1 MSSSQKQHRSML
13 LGRINRGFTIHSSQ
27 FTIHNSQFTI
37 HNSKF
42 IILSLLLLSFVR
54 VAAHE
59 EADSL
64 SAKDSI
70 HVSENLSSIEGI
82 ISRLHGYDYHRY
94 PYYSY
99 TKYESRDL
107 TLNDIDPLN
116 VQQKFMKKHRLIRNF
131 IEKNDLDK
139 KFSVPLMTDERVE
152 ENYWRS
158 TPKREVAVVTG
169 IRRDGLNNAFDTGD
183 ILQVLIGEKYSDVN
197 IFANTIRLDYHT
209 MYSPVGRDALSHY
222 DYELMSSSATDSS
235 RVYHYY
241 YHAKNGDKSAFSGDV
256 IFVVDSVPRVKFI
269 RLMFPHKR
277 KNNALNSL
285 YIAQEYGRS
294 PQSDWVMMR
303 NDVMAELRPWGR
315 WGRLCYVKTQRFSDF
330 STDSIDDE
338 LLRGRASMRYDPK
351 AEYRDTHFWAHYVN
365 DIPLDSLRTDS
376 VNRALIAQNPYAVT
390 GTKVRINEIL
400 GYVGRIP
407 ALRIPMWITRAYV
420 NNYIETG
427 NPSKFVIAPTRALIS
442 FNDIDGLR
450 LRFGGS
456 TTARFHRRF
465 FVDTYAAYG
474 IKSHRFHYLG
484 RVTYSFNDKK
494 YQANEY
500 PRRNIIF
507 ESRRDICV
515 IGERSAKGDHDDI
528 FRSLRWS
535 SDHNSMYYNQ
545 QRILFER
552 DEKFGLT
559 YRVGMSFES
568 DKSAYKHNFGKMRTS
583 EAQFEVEYNPS
594 RGYYY
599 LASTQIPVN
608 SEAPSIGVAHKW
620 GIEGLFGGEHT
631 YHLTEVKAGK
641 RWFLGSWGIGKTNL
655 KMGAVWSRVPYP
667 LLLSPAANLSYVIS
681 DENFSLIGTS
691 EFVNDRYTQLMLSW
705 ETNGNFVGS
714 IPVLKRA
721 RLKEYFGL
729 RMLWGYLTKKNVAA
743 LEASPWKGED
753 YKLMDESRPYIEGVI
768 GLHNIFNIVNV
779 EYVHRFTYRNIPNSR
794 HSGVRFSLRF
804 VF

>member
-1 MSSSQKQHRSML
+1 MFSSP
-13 LGRINRGFTIHSSQ
+13 
-27 FTIHNSQFTI
+27 
-37 HNSKF
+37 
-42 IILSLLLLSFVR
+42 

>member
-169 IRRDGLNNAFDTGD
+169 IRRDGLNNSFDTGD

-599 LASTQIPVN
+599 LANTQIPIN
-608 SEAPSIGVAHKW
+608 SDAPSIGVAHKW

>member
-1 MSSSQKQHRSML
+1 M
-13 LGRINRGFTIHSSQ
+13 
-27 FTIHNSQFTI
+27 
-37 HNSKF
+37 
-42 IILSLLLLSFVR
+42 
-54 VAAHE
+54 AAHE

-116 VQQKFMKKHRLIRNF
+116 VQQKFMKTHRLIRDF

-222 DYELMSSSATDSS
+222 DYELMSSSVTDSC
-235 RVYHYY
+235 RTYHYY
-241 YHAKNGDKSAFSGDV
+241 FHAKNGDKSAFSGDV

-277 KNNALNSL
+277 KTNSLNSL
-285 YIAQEYGRS
+285 YIAQEYGYS

-315 WGRLCYVKTQRFSDF
+315 WGRLCYVKTQQFSDF

-442 FNDIDGLR
+442 YNDIDGLR

-599 LASTQIPVN
+599 LANTQIPVN

>member
-1 MSSSQKQHRSML
+1 MFSSP
-13 LGRINRGFTIHSSQ
+13 
-27 FTIHNSQFTI
+27 
-37 HNSKF
+37 
-42 IILSLLLLSFVR
+42 

-64 SAKDSI
+64 SVKDSI
-70 HVSENLSSIEGI
+70 HVTESLSTIEGI

-222 DYELMSSSATDSS
+222 DYELIASSVTDSS

-256 IFVVDSVPRVKFI
+256 IFVVDSVPRVKYI

-599 LASTQIPVN
+599 LANTQIPIN
-608 SEAPSIGVAHKW
+608 SDAPSIGVAHKW